1 MMNKIISNYI
11 KYKFIFNK
19 EIKHS
24 SYLYQKVFR
33 SLYGYQQNVTKK
45 NKKVYTY
52 SRKGLL
58 SDIPH
63 LKPGKNSFIIPLNY
77 DDMIINYF
85 KTGENP
91 THLWKDKG
99 DWKVEYNIEKIDIDS
114 ETIVE
119 CLENFLNNYNIINLN
134 NKSSLL
140 LIELDYIIR
149 TNNKNEDYI
158 KYILKECNKIVEIN
172 WFKEVYEESSLLS
185 SFYEKYTILNNNED
199 NNNI

>member
-1 MMNKIISNYI
+1 MMDKIISNYI

-19 EIKHS
+19 DINHS

-52 SRKGLL
+52 TRKGLL

-77 DDMIINYF
+77 ENLIINYF

-91 THLWKDKG
+91 AHLWKNKG
-99 DWKVEYNIEKIDIDS
+99 DWKVEYIIEKLEVDLESVI
-114 ETIVE
+114 E
-119 CLENFLNNYNIINLN
+119 CLENFLSNYNIINLD

-140 LIELDYIIR
+140 LTELDYIIR
-149 TNNKNEDYI
+149 TNNNNKDYI
-158 KYILKECNKIVEIN
+158 KYILKECNKITNFN
-172 WFKEVYEESSLLS
+172 WFKEVYKKSDLLS
-185 SFYEKYTILNNNED
+185 SFYEKYNSLVN
-199 NNNI
+199 